1 MKGGMSLYE
10 MSRTAKQLYELL
22 ESGDIDEQIM
32 LDTME
37 SIGASATL
45 EDYVYVTKSF
55 EAEIKSF
62 EAEIKRLTENKRIL
76 QNRIEYM
83 KDKMVEY
90 MQATGQ
96 KTANAG
102 TFKLTMRENK
112 SCEITNES
120 EIPLEFLREVPA
132 KYEPDKRAIL
142 AKLRSGEKISG
153 AKLKT
158 SYSVTAK

>member
-1 MKGGMSLYE
+1 MQGMTLFE
-10 MSRTAKQLYELL
+10 MSSTAKQLYELL
-22 ESGDIDEQIM
+22 ESGDIDEQIL

-37 SIGASATL
+37 SIGASAKL
-45 EDYVYVTKSF
+45 EDYVHVTKSF
-55 EAEIKSF
+55 EAEIAMYD
-62 EAEIKRLTENKRIL
+62 AEIKRLTENKRIL

-83 KDKMVEY
+83 KSKMIEF

-112 SCEITNES
+112 SCEVENIDLIPIEYMR
-120 EIPLEFLREVPA
+120 EIPA
-132 KYEPDKRAIL
+132 KLEPDKKAML
-142 AKLRSGEKISG
+142 TALKNGEKISG
-153 AKLKT
+153 ATLKR

>member
-1 MKGGMSLYE
+1 MQGGMSLFE
-10 MSRTAKQLYELL
+10 MSNTAKQLYELL
-22 ESGDIDEQIM
+22 ESGDIDETIL

-37 SIGASATL
+37 SIGASAKL
-45 EDYVYVTKSF
+45 QDYVYVVKSF
-55 EAEIKSF
+55 EAEISMYD
-62 EAEIKRLTENKRIL
+62 AEIKRLTENKRIL

-83 KDKMVEY
+83 KEKMIEF

-112 SCEITNES
+112 SCEVENIDL
-120 EIPLEFLREVPA
+120 IPLEYMREIPT
-132 KYEPDKRAIL
+132 KLEPDKKAML
-142 AKLRSGEKISG
+142 QAMKNGEKISG
-153 AKLKT
+153 ASLKT

>member
-1 MKGGMSLYE
+1 MY
-10 MSRTAKQLYELL
+10 
-22 ESGDIDEQIM
+22 D
-32 LDTME
+32 
-37 SIGASATL
+37 
-45 EDYVYVTKSF
+45 
-55 EAEIKSF
+55 
-62 EAEIKRLTENKRIL
+62 AEIKRLSENKRIL

-112 SCEITNES
+112 SCEVENIDLIPMEYMR
-120 EIPLEFLREVPA
+120 EIPA
-132 KYEPDKRAIL
+132 KLEPDKKQMLKDMKDGKRID
-142 AKLRSGEKISG
+142 G
-153 AKLKT
+153 ASLKT

>member
-1 MKGGMSLYE
+1 MQCGMTLFE
-10 MSRTAKQLYELL
+10 MSNTAKQLYELL
-22 ESGDIDEQIM
+22 ENGDIDESIL

-37 SIGASATL
+37 SIGASAKL
-45 EDYVYVTKSF
+45 EDYVHVCKSF
-55 EAEIKSF
+55 EAEITMYD
-62 EAEIKRLTENKRIL
+62 AEIKRLTENKRIL

-83 KDKMVEY
+83 KQKMIEY
-90 MQATGQ
+90 MHATGQ

-132 KYEPDKRAIL
+132 KFEPDKIAIL
-142 AKLRSGEKISG
+142 AKLRSGEQVSG
-153 AKLKT
+153 ASLKT